1 MPVVVTTHV
10 CLMKRGGSAVL
21 TASRVVDIVKSL
33 KSHERA
39 VTLWLYT
46 RQDSDELGLNT
57 RSLSSNSST
66 YPAPLSPA
74 RVSSITDKELSS
86 LCMSSLPDVTS
97 ISNHVSAPFISSRA
111 RVRAAQKPKANAADD
126 GSSSRCRSSLP
137 DFSFVDSCLS
147 APFAST
153 RARVRTAQLLMAK
166 ASIPT
171 ATTTSH

>member
-1 MPVVVTTHV
+1 M
-10 CLMKRGGSAVL
+10 
-21 TASRVVDIVKSL
+21 VDIVKSL

-39 VTLWLYT
+39 VTLWLYA
-46 RQDSDELGLNT
+46 RQDSDELGPNA

-66 YPAPLSPA
+66 CPAPLPSA

-97 ISNHVSAPFISSRA
+97 ISNHVSAPFISTRA

-137 DFSFVDSCLS
+137 DFSLVDSCLS

-153 RARVRTAQLLMAK
+153 RARVRTAQLLIDK

-171 ATTTSH
+171 ATFTSR